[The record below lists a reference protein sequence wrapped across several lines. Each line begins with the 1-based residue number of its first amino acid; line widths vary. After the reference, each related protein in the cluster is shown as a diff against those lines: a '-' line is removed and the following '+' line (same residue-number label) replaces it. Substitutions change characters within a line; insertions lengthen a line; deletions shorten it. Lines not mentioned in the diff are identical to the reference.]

1 MRISRLHARS
11 GLSKKK
17 RPALVGENL
26 KKLELSG
33 PSMNRMEMFLKVESR
48 HLVGSVRSDHRGGAI
63 RTQGLK
69 QAAQTRSRVRSSKQ
83 RRQRMQIGLEVRL
96 HHVPEERR
104 LRKCGRKCKTGESDD
119 PQAVSVLEIFSKL
132 FIFAL

>member
-1 MRISRLHARS
+1 MRISRLYARS

-17 RPALVGENL
+17 RLALVGKNL

-33 PSMNRMEMFLKVESR
+33 LSMNRMEMFLNVESR

-104 LRKCGRKCKTGESDD
+104 LRKCGRKCKAGESDD